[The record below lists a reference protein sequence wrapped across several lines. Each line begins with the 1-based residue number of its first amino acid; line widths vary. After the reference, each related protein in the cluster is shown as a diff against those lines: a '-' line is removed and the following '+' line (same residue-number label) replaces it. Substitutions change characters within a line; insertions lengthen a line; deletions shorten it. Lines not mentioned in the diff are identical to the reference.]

1 MRYTR
6 EDLKAL
12 QAATLD
18 EKIDHS
24 LSMIEIFYLREH
36 GNCYISFSGGKDSTV
51 LKYLIEHEYPAR
63 GGRLLQDIP
72 SVFSDTGLEYPEIRK
87 FAMRQKNVISVRL
100 KMNFLEV
107 LRHYGYP
114 LISKAVSDAIV
125 EAKRTPGGSRW
136 KRMHGECRRNDGG
149 RSQFDYSKWLP
160 LMDLPIKI
168 SDECCGAMKK
178 RPMQTYQRA
187 TGRYPITGTTAAE
200 SVLRTTSWV
209 GRGCNTFSDSPR
221 GKAKSNPLSAWLEQD
236 ILHYIKRENI
246 EICSVYGDL
255 VYTDADGN
263 EYEENPFS
271 PDAPLHCTGCERT
284 GCMFC
289 PFGAHLEKGETRFQR
304 LRRTHPRQYE
314 FMMGGGEWAQEDG
327 KRLWM
332 PNKCGLGY
340 AKVFEMVNGIYGNGF
355 YRYE

>member
-36 GNCYISFSGGKDSTV
+36 GNCHISFSGGKDSTV

-87 FAMRQKNVISVRL
+87 FAMRQENVVSVRP

-107 LRHYGYP
+107 LRHCGYP

-125 EAKRTPGGSRW
+125 NAKRTPGSSRW
-136 KRMHGECRRNDGG
+136 KRMHGEYRRNDGG
-149 RSQFDYSKWLP
+149 RSRFDYSKWLP

-178 RPMQTYQRA
+178 RPLQTYQRA

-200 SVLRTTSWV
+200 SVLRTTSWI
-209 GRGCNTFSDSPR
+209 GKGCNTFSDSPR

-246 EICSVYGDL
+246 EISDV
-255 VYTDADGN
+255 
-263 EYEENPFS
+263 
-271 PDAPLHCTGCERT
+271 
-284 GCMFC
+284 
-289 PFGAHLEKGETRFQR
+289 
-304 LRRTHPRQYE
+304 
-314 FMMGGGEWAQEDG
+314 
-327 KRLWM
+327 
-332 PNKCGLGY
+332 
-340 AKVFEMVNGIYGNGF
+340 
-355 YRYE
+355 

>member
-6 EDLKAL
+6 EDLKTL

-87 FAMRQKNVISVRL
+87 FAMRQENVVSVSP

-125 EAKRTPGGSRW
+125 SAKRTPGGSRW
-136 KRMHGECRRNDGG
+136 KRMHGEYRRNDGG

-160 LMDLPIKI
+160 LMDLPLKI
-168 SDECCGAMKK
+168 S
-178 RPMQTYQRA
+178 
-187 TGRYPITGTTAAE
+187 
-200 SVLRTTSWV
+200 
-209 GRGCNTFSDSPR
+209 N
-221 GKAKSNPLSAWLEQD
+221 
-236 ILHYIKRENI
+236 
-246 EICSVYGDL
+246 
-255 VYTDADGN
+255 
-263 EYEENPFS
+263 
-271 PDAPLHCTGCERT
+271 
-284 GCMFC
+284 
-289 PFGAHLEKGETRFQR
+289 
-304 LRRTHPRQYE
+304 
-314 FMMGGGEWAQEDG
+314 
-327 KRLWM
+327 
-332 PNKCGLGY
+332 
-340 AKVFEMVNGIYGNGF
+340 
-355 YRYE
+355 

>member
-1 MRYTR
+1 
-6 EDLKAL
+6 
-12 QAATLD
+12 
-18 EKIDHS
+18 
-24 LSMIEIFYLREH
+24 
-36 GNCYISFSGGKDSTV
+36 
-51 LKYLIEHEYPAR
+51 
-63 GGRLLQDIP
+63 
-72 SVFSDTGLEYPEIRK
+72 
-87 FAMRQKNVISVRL
+87 
-100 KMNFLEV
+100 MNFLEV

-289 PFGAHLEKGETRFQR
+289 PFGAHLEKRGNAFPAASSHPSATIRIYDGRRGVGTGGRKKVMDAKQMR
-304 LRRTHPRQYE
+304 LRICESIRNGKWHI
-314 FMMGGGEWAQEDG
+314 W
-327 KRLWM
+327 KRL
-332 PNKCGLGY
+332 LQ
-340 AKVFEMVNGIYGNGF
+340 I
-355 YRYE
+355 

>member
-12 QAATLD
+12 QAETLD

-87 FAMRQKNVISVRL
+87 FAMRQENVVSVRP

-114 LISKAVSDAIV
+114 LISKAVSNAIV
-125 EAKRTPGGSRW
+125 NAKRTPGGSRW
-136 KRMHGECRRNDGG
+136 KRMHGEYRRNDGG

-200 SVLRTTSWV
+200 SVLRTTWWI
-209 GRGCNTFSDSPR
+209 GKGCNTFSDSPR